1 MADEIKKI
9 ITIDT
14 GQGITSLKDYKKH
27 IDELRGS
34 LLQLDDTSEEY
45 QETAKEIKREQDK
58 LNEVM
63 KVGKGYTD
71 AAEGS
76 YNQLVQTM
84 ADLKKQWRAT
94 ADEAERAS
102 LGSQILDIN
111 NKLKELD
118 ASTGNFQRNVGD
130 YSNAFEEAFKNV
142 LGGLQ
147 GTGGALGDV
156 AKQTLG
162 LLPLIKSVNSTA
174 TAGLS
179 GIRKG
184 VASTGIGGII
194 ILVSQLITHWK
205 ELTAFIGISD
215 EEIANFKEGAVN
227 AFKNI
232 ITGAVGVGNALLQY
246 LLTPVKTIAQGF
258 IGLGNI
264 VKDVFTG
271 DFKKIKEDAVNAL
284 GGITEAFKSG
294 FNFKQNFEVGKQ
306 IGEQFVAGIQDRIA
320 ASKPKAEEAGAETGK
335 AVAKSAATAVKES
348 TKEVVDATAEMVAE
362 AERAAKEQMKE
373 YNADLKALNDEAR
386 QAIFDA
392 GIDIDN
398 EQEKANRIYEINRQL
413 LVDKI
418 QLQQDYLDAFLGDID
433 EQLKA
438 EENLAALK
446 QELAN
451 LDKKRAKEVSKEETK
466 QAQEAAK
473 NKKAA
478 YEAATV
484 SISTLFGSLSE
495 MFEEGSSEQKAF
507 AIMEATINTIAGA
520 IGAFMKASETY
531 PSPWGQIIGGATAA
545 AVTTAGITQINK
557 IRSTTKDNASNPSSD
572 FGNATAAVSTIPNVG
587 VSPLLNEGADIQ
599 NLQSLNVAP
608 DSTTNNST
616 RVYVVES
623 DITEAQENTQVKIQN
638 STF

>member
-1 MADEIKKI
+1 MADEIKKV

-34 LLQLDDTSEEY
+34 LLQLEDTSEEY

-205 ELTAFIGISD
+205 ELTSFIGISD
-215 EEIANFKEGAVN
+215 EEIADFKNTAIN
-227 AFKNI
+227 TFKNI
-232 ITGAVGVGNALLQY
+232 ISGAVGVGNAILQY
-246 LLTPVKTIAQGF
+246 LLTPIKSITQGF

-264 VKDVFTG
+264 IKDVFTG

-284 GGITEAFKSG
+284 GGITDAFKHG
-294 FNFKQNFEVGKQ
+294 FDFKGNFAVGKE
-306 IGEQFVAGIQDRIA
+306 IGEQFVAGIEDRIA
-320 ASKPKAEEAGAETGK
+320 ASKPKAEEKGKETGK
-335 AVAKSAATAVKES
+335 AIGKGAASAVKET
-348 TKEVVDATAEMVAE
+348 TKEVADATAEMVAE
-362 AERAAKEQMKE
+362 AERAAKEQIKE
-373 YNADLKALNDEAR
+373 YNAELKALNDEAK
-386 QAIFDA
+386 QALFDA
-392 GIDIDN
+392 GVDIDN

-418 QLQQDYLDAFLGDID
+418 QLQQDYLDTFLGDID

-451 LDKKRAKEVSKEETK
+451 LDKKRAKEVSKEEIK

-478 YEAATV
+478 YEAATA
-484 SISTLFGSLSE
+484 SISTLFGEMSE
-495 MFEEGSSEQKAF
+495 LFEEGSAQQKAF

-545 AVTTAGITQINK
+545 AVTTAGIVQINK

-572 FGNATAAVSTIPNVG
+572 FGNATAAVSSIPNVG
-587 VSPLLNEGADIQ
+587 VTPLLNEGADIQ
-599 NLQSLNVAP
+599 NLQSLNVTP
-608 DSTTNNST
+608 DSTANNST

-623 DITEAQENTQVKIQN
+623 DITEAQENTQVKVKN

>member
-205 ELTAFIGISD
+205 EFTAFIGISD

-294 FNFKQNFEVGKQ
+294 FSFKQNFEVGKQ

-320 ASKPKAEEAGAETGK
+320 ASKPKAEEAGTETGK
-335 AVAKSAATAVKES
+335 AVAKSTATAVKES

-373 YNADLKALNDEAR
+373 YNADLKALNDEAK

-413 LVDKI
+413 IVDKI
-418 QLQQDYLDAFLGDID
+418 QLQQEYLDSFLGDID

-478 YEAATV
+478 YEAATA

-495 MFEEGSSEQKAF
+495 MFEEGSTEQKAF